1 MTAGALLNP
10 EAFHNIPDKPAFP
23 FKVSG
28 DIVILVYHEEGEVL
42 STPGHEVLKSLS
54 SYVLADG
61 LTKAG
66 PCVRYA
72 IDLMTAIRVVVLMH
86 QHPKN
91 RSTER

>member
-1 MTAGALLNP
+1 M
-10 EAFHNIPDKPAFP
+10 
-23 FKVSG
+23 SG
-28 DIVILVYHEEGEVL
+28 DIVILVYHKEGEVL
-42 STPGHEVLKSLS
+42 SKSLS